1 MIRIVTKVV
10 DHRKCGSLQSSW
22 HITSVYVLFVLV
34 YRKSVLLKGV
44 A

>member
-10 DHRKCGSLQSSW
+10 DKRAMGSLRSSW
-22 HITSVYVLFVLV
+22 HITSVYVLFILV
-34 YRKSVLLKGV
+34 YRKSVLLKGE